1 MQPVAYFTKFYWNT
15 TALLYLPA
23 SVAASLQPQSLKRLL
38 RAPKRK
44 MSAAPWDS
52 ERWPPGLRYVVSNDT
67 LGVVSRMKV
76 DVWAK
81 ELKRSS
87 RHILG
92 AFHSECC
99 AVGFE
104 SMVST
109 AKLRMRPRILI
120 LLMEMNHERV
130 PQLAGP
136 SLFYTQSTLAKLA
149 KSQESA
155 INTEEPH
162 VRLPSHP
169 SSLFFFS
176 LPQYHENWPNL

>member
-1 MQPVAYFTKFYWNT
+1 MALQPSVGTLCPSSHSRASEGENGSQRCSLPGVRLALALTPDAGSATRGPPVGPRQAGSQMQPVAYFTKFYWNT

-23 SVAASLQPQSLKRLL
+23 SVAASLQLQSLKRLL

-99 AVGFE
+99 AV
-104 SMVST
+104 T
-109 AKLRMRPRILI
+109 DPPRT
-120 LLMEMNHERV
+120 
-130 PQLAGP
+130 QLVLKA
-136 SLFYTQSTLAKLA
+136 
-149 KSQESA
+149 
-155 INTEEPH
+155 
-162 VRLPSHP
+162 
-169 SSLFFFS
+169 
-176 LPQYHENWPNL
+176 W